1 MSSVLGARP
10 RCADRMLCGR
20 RRAGPAPAPRSAG
33 AILPSHAAVARRRAA
48 PAAPGAG
55 RESDPPS
62 PRVSPEPG
70 VVPAPVPVNYT
81 YDTQTDSVPQAVVL
95 CAILCP
101 GWAAHYASTN
111 TLPPGDGAVHCTG
124 TGPKRKCTRASRA
137 TVHAHDPNV
146 HVHHALCVCTD
157 LWAIVHVKMHGETL
171 LHELGAGL
179 LRITFPRLHLD
190 SLESAST
197 PSTSRRRYIVVGRPL
212 ACSKQT

>member
-1 MSSVLGARP
+1 VSSVLGARP

-48 PAAPGAG
+48 PAAPG
-55 RESDPPS
+55 RETRRPACPPRS
-62 PRVSPEPG
+62 RVSRSADRPRLRRSG
-70 VVPAPVPVNYT
+70 PAVVPVNYT

-124 TGPKRKCTRASRA
+124 TSEN
-137 TVHAHDPNV
+137 VHAPR
-146 HVHHALCVCTD
+146 AQLC
-157 LWAIVHVKMHGETL
+157 MHTIRMYTCIT
-171 LHELGAGL
+171 HYASVQTYGL
-179 LRITFPRLHLD
+179 
-190 SLESAST
+190 
-197 PSTSRRRYIVVGRPL
+197 
-212 ACSKQT
+212 

>member
-1 MSSVLGARP
+1 VLVRGARTG
-10 RCADRMLCGR
+10 CYVD
-20 RRAGPAPAPRSAG
+20 
-33 AILPSHAAVARRRAA
+33 
-48 PAAPGAG
+48 GAG
-55 RESDPPS
+55 RGRPRPPAPPARFYRRTPRS
-62 PRVSPEPG
+62 PAGAPRPQPPGASQTRRPACPRSRVSRSALRRS
-70 VVPAPVPVNYT
+70 APHVPVNYT

-124 TGPKRKCTRASRA
+124 TSETKMYTRLARA

>member
-1 MSSVLGARP
+1 M
-10 RCADRMLCGR
+10 
-20 RRAGPAPAPRSAG
+20 
-33 AILPSHAAVARRRAA
+33 
-48 PAAPGAG
+48 
-55 RESDPPS
+55 
-62 PRVSPEPG
+62 
-70 VVPAPVPVNYT
+70 YT
-81 YDTQTDSVPQAVVL
+81 
-95 CAILCP
+95 
-101 GWAAHYASTN
+101 
-111 TLPPGDGAVHCTG
+111 
-124 TGPKRKCTRASRA
+124 RA

-179 LRITFPRLHLD
+179 LRITFPRLHID